1 LLSTSDLPL
10 SLSLTTFRLEGDREL
25 TSGTVRDAL
34 ALAAASRCEAV
45 QLSATIPG
53 LRPRELDRSARRDL
67 AAAIRR
73 AGLGFS
79 GLDLIIPPEHFRQP
93 EHQDRAVAAIFQAC
107 ELAAELSGLL
117 PGLGGASVSTVLDP
131 ATPLAVRKE
140 LAESAS
146 RSGCVLC
153 ELNWPPLSDQT
164 ELGVPPGSAVGG
176 LPAPPAVG
184 PAISGSPYRC
194 GLDPAALL
202 MGGIDPVVTGTRLGA
217 ALSHPRLSDV
227 STVGRIAP
235 GGSGARLDLMGYR
248 IALSAAGY
256 AGPVILD
263 LRGVHDPW
271 RAAAGAATAWR
282 ESVPAFGALTGG
294 SGYRPG

>member
-1 LLSTSDLPL
+1 MLSTSDLPL

-25 TSGTVRDAL
+25 TSATVRDAF

-45 QLSATIPG
+45 QVAATIPG

-79 GLDLIIPPEHFRQP
+79 GLDLIIPPEHFSQP
-93 EHQDRAVAAIFQAC
+93 EHQDRAVTAISQAC

-117 PGLGGASVSTVLDP
+117 PGLCGASVSTVLDP

-146 RSGCVLC
+146 RSGCMLC
-153 ELNWPPLSDQT
+153 ELNWPTLADRS
-164 ELGVPPGSAVGG
+164 ELGVPPVGV
-176 LPAPPAVG
+176 LPPPPAGG

-202 MGGIDPVVTGTRLGA
+202 MGGIDPVLAATRLGA

-256 AGPVILD
+256 SGPVVLD

-282 ESVPAFGALTGG
+282 ESVPAFGAVAG
-294 SGYRPG
+294 GYRPR